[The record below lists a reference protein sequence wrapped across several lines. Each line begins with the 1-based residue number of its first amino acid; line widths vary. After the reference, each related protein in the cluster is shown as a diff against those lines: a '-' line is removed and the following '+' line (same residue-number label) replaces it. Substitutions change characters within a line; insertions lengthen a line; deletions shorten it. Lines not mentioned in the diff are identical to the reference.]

1 MPRNI
6 SRILPLKRSA
16 LALTALAL
24 AFAGGCASA
33 PKEEPAPKSAVFY
46 PPPPDAPRLQ
56 FLTSFSDATHLV
68 TTKSSF
74 AEFVVGTEQEQ
85 EAPGNLHA
93 PYGIATYNGKLYI
106 CDIPLRCVHVYD
118 LVNKGYTRL
127 GRPDTFFGPVNI
139 NIDADGT
146 KYVCDTQKSLVFVFD
161 ANDHHIAT
169 FGDPNRCAPI
179 DLVVVGDELY
189 VCNIKKCNIEVWS
202 KSSGE
207 LLRSFSSKGLEPD
220 QLRSPTNIA
229 VGPDGNLYVT
239 DTELCS
245 VKVFNP
251 EGKLTQ
257 LIGEPGDRPGYFAR
271 PKGIAI
277 DPDGV
282 MYVADAQW
290 EIIQLFTTE
299 GKTLLFFGG
308 TAAGPEGMGLPAG
321 VTLDT
326 SCLPA
331 FEKYLAPGFKPKYL
345 LIVANQFGNNKIG
358 IYAFGEMKSP

>member
-1 MPRNI
+1 MPRN
-6 SRILPLKRSA
+6 LPLKLSA
-16 LALTALAL
+16 LALTALAI
-24 AFAGGCASA
+24 AFAGGCASSSKDKHA
-33 PKEEPAPKSAVFY
+33 PASAVFY

-74 AEFVVGTEQEQ
+74 AQFVVGSEQQQ
-85 EAPGNLHA
+85 EAPGTLHA

-118 LVNKGYTRL
+118 LINKAYTRL

-146 KYVCDTQKSLVFVFD
+146 KYVCDTQKARVFVFD
-161 ANDHHIAT
+161 ADDRHVAT
-169 FGDPNRCAPI
+169 FGEPERCAPI

-189 VCNIKKCNIEVWS
+189 VCNVKKANIEVWS
-202 KSSGE
+202 KSTGE

-220 QLRSPTNIA
+220 QLRAPTNIA
-229 VGPDGNLYVT
+229 LGPDGNLYVT
-239 DTELCS
+239 DTELAT

-251 EGKLTQ
+251 QGKLTQ

-277 DPDGV
+277 DNDGV

-290 EIIQLFTTE
+290 EIVQLFSAE

-321 VTLDT
+321 ITLDT

-331 FEKYLAPGFKPKYL
+331 FEKYLAPGFQPQYL
-345 LIVANQFGNNKIG
+345 LFVANQFGNNKIT
-358 IYAFGEMKSP
+358 IYAFGEMNNP